1 MNIRSC
7 AYVLTAVFLSPLLG
21 CSTTSSQ
28 AADKAPA
35 VVYSPKLE
43 PDKSFAELKQD
54 MENGL
59 RDVGRFVSRNKDGG
73 LSYTFL
79 RKSVE
84 MIRVGD
90 DDMSVNFNE
99 ATLFGGTD
107 KNDVEF
113 TFHIYYSD
121 LGNKPLSAEACK
133 ADRIILPYSG
143 KIDWI
148 EVFDDPKAHAFC
160 DTLYNLGLRYKEQQ
174 AEEQAKFLEQAARY
188 RTLSEKPTLSE
199 EQRRFI
205 VQAEAC
211 RKRKDYAEA
220 IRVFREAV
228 KLDPVSYPAAYLN
241 MALLYAEQQRYQ
253 MAIDTMQK
261 YLALGP
267 DAKDARS
274 AQDKIYEW
282 EAMMQK

>member
-59 RDVGRFVSRNKDGG
+59 RDINVYGQKIKDG
-73 LSYTFL
+73 SMVYRNVRSF
-79 RKSVE
+79 
-84 MIRVGD
+84 RVGD
-90 DDMSVNFNE
+90 DDISIEFSYAME
-99 ATLFGGTD
+99 TD
-107 KNDVEF
+107 STELIYR
-113 TFHIYYSD
+113 IYYSD
-121 LGNKPLSAEACK
+121 LGGQPLNAEACK
-133 ADRIILPYSG
+133 PDQIFITYSG
-143 KIDWI
+143 KLNDIYF
-148 EVFDDPKAHAFC
+148 VNPMGYAVC

-205 VQAEAC
+205 VQAEAF